1 MSISRAL
8 YICARTNFGLSRIC
22 HFDWFESYVTRVWS
36 WFHFNT
42 IRANSEPQAGD
53 LSTWKTHLHAIDSCY
68 RKYLCQTWCSS
79 WKWKKIAMSSK
90 YAIQRRLADQ
100 GDRYRLEN
108 ERFAGS
114 LCINANCRVFSWYLW
129 LTMLSN
135 TQTPKHPSLSYP
147 RCIWRQIFR
156 TKYGEAEV
164 CSFKSISPLQE
175 IKVLADIRLDR
186 LAWSCQLKSYHI
198 I

>member
-8 YICARTNFGLSRIC
+8 YICARTNFGLSRIY

-79 WKWKKIAMSSK
+79 WKWKKIAISSK

-135 TQTPKHPSLSYP
+135 TQTPKHPNTQAFPIQDAYDDKSLGRNMERP
-147 RCIWRQIFR
+147 
-156 TKYGEAEV
+156 
-164 CSFKSISPLQE
+164 KS
-175 IKVLADIRLDR
+175 VLLNLSRLCR
-186 LAWSCQLKSYHI
+186 RSRY
-198 I
+198 